1 MSNAIQVMVRWANIL
16 IDKTFAILAIAL
28 CGDLADMMITYLSV
42 SVNVKLKFYYSYELH
57 LMIQEIY

>member
-16 IDKTFAILAIAL
+16 IDKVFAMLAIAL
-28 CGDLADMMITYLSV
+28 CGDLTDMMITYLSV
-42 SVNVKLKFYYSYELH
+42 SVNVKLKFYHSYELH